1 VLAAVQSSPYK
12 LYLLIDEYDN
22 FANEVLMG
30 RREESRKRYENLLY
44 SEGELK
50 TVFKA
55 VKSATKGMGLD
66 RAFITGVSP
75 VVMSDITS
83 GHNIAENISLIP
95 AFSDLCGFRE
105 KEIAAPLSRIASEC
119 RLSKEKEAEVSDMI
133 RTFYNGYRFGYRTGE
148 PVYNPTLVLYFLK
161 AFQRECE
168 YPRRMLDSNL
178 AADRNKIAYIS
189 ALPNGGQ
196 IILDALG
203 EEPVSIPEVA
213 DRFGMADMLSPDKD
227 TVFIVSL
234 LYYFGV
240 LTLTEERSKL
250 GELIMKIPNLVIR
263 RLYAER
269 LREMFL
275 PEFYDKDEILQAART
290 FYGTGNL
297 QPLCDFIESRY
308 FRVFDNRDYRW
319 ANELTVKTA
328 FLTLLF
334 SDTFYI
340 MDSEPAL
347 ERGYADMV
355 MIVRPDMR
363 QYELLDFLI
372 EFKYI
377 ALGKNKLNREKI
389 RQMSREELAALPAV
403 KEKLK
408 EAEKSLSKYRDI
420 LSRTYGD
427 TLRLKVFAVV
437 AVGFDRLVWKKIGG
451 E

>member
-1 VLAAVQSSPYK
+1 
-12 LYLLIDEYDN
+12 
-22 FANEVLMG
+22 
-30 RREESRKRYENLLY
+30 
-44 SEGELK
+44 
-50 TVFKA
+50 
-55 VKSATKGMGLD
+55 
-66 RAFITGVSP
+66 
-75 VVMSDITS
+75 MSDITS

-105 KEIAAPLSRIASEC
+105 NEIAAPVSRIAAEC
-119 RLSKEKEAEVSDMI
+119 RLSEEKEREASEMI
-133 RTFYNGYRFGYRTGE
+133 RTFYNGYRFSYRTRE

-189 ALPNGGQ
+189 GLPNGGQ

-240 LTLTEERSKL
+240 LTLTEKRTEMGKL
-250 GELIMKIPNLVIR
+250 VFQIPNLVIR
-263 RLYAER
+263 KLYAER
-269 LREMFL
+269 IREMLL
-275 PEFYDKDEILQAART
+275 PDFSDKDGVQHAAEEFYRTGSLQS
-290 FYGTGNL
+290 
-297 QPLCDFIESRY
+297 LCDFIESRY